1 MMLIWNW
8 RLNLSSEGKFWQQVD
23 NRSKANNQ
31 SPVSVGEVLSV
42 QPLSIS
48 YNGLTLSKANGDN
61 IYVNNLLLDEQKTFT
76 TAQQITC
83 SDGTITENHTAIIND
98 ITEWLSS
105 IHKRYILDVG
115 NYVAVQKLGNNTYI
129 VLEKVQQL

>member
-8 RLNLSSEGKFWQQVD
+8 RLNLSSEGKFWRDVD
-23 NRSKANNQ
+23 KRSKANNQ
-31 SPVSVGEVLSV
+31 SPVSVGEVVSI

-48 YNGLTLSKANGDN
+48 YNGLILSKANGDN
-61 IYVNNLLLDEQKTFT
+61 IYVNNLLLDENKTFT
-76 TAQQITC
+76 TATKITC
-83 SDGTITENHTAIIND
+83 SNGTITENHTAIIND

-105 IHKRYILDVG
+105 IHKSYILDVG
-115 NYVAVQKLGNNTYI
+115 DYVAVQKLGNNTYI

>member
-1 MMLIWNW
+1 M
-8 RLNLSSEGKFWQQVD
+8 SQVGKFWQQVD

-31 SPVSVGEVLSV
+31 SPVSVGEVLSI

-61 IYVNNLLLDEQKTFT
+61 IYVNNLLLDTKKTFT
-76 TAQQITC
+76 EAQAITC
-83 SDGTITENHTAIIND
+83 SHGEITENHTAIIND
-98 ITEWLSS
+98 ITGWLSS
-105 IHKRYILDVG
+105 IHERFILSIGD
-115 NYVAVQKLGNNTYI
+115 YVAVQKLGNNTYI

>member
-1 MMLIWNW
+1 M
-8 RLNLSSEGKFWQQVD
+8 SSEGKFWQQVD

-42 QPLSIS
+42 EPLSIS

-61 IYVNNLLLDEQKTFT
+61 IYVNNLLLDKQKTFT
-76 TAQQITC
+76 KAKEITC
-83 SDGTITENHTAIIND
+83 SHGAIAENHTGIIND
-98 ITEWLSS
+98 ITKWLSS

-115 NYVAVQKLGNNTYI
+115 DYVAVQKLGNNTYI

>member
-8 RLNLSSEGKFWQQVD
+8 RLNLSSEGKFWRDVD
-23 NRSKANNQ
+23 KRSKANNQ

-61 IYVNNLLLDEQKTFT
+61 IYVNNLILDVKKTFT
-76 TAQQITC
+76 TANPITC

-98 ITEWLSS
+98 ITGWLSS
-105 IHKRYILDVG
+105 IHERFILSIGD
-115 NYVAVQKLGNNTYI
+115 YVAVQKLGNNTYI

>member
-1 MMLIWNW
+1 M
-8 RLNLSSEGKFWQQVD
+8 SSEGKFWQQVD

-83 SDGTITENHTAIIND
+83 SAGTITENHTAIIND
-98 ITEWLSS
+98 ITGWLSS

>member
-1 MMLIWNW
+1 
-8 RLNLSSEGKFWQQVD
+8 LSQAGKFWRNVD
-23 NRSKANNQ
+23 KRSKANNP
-31 SPVSVGEVLSV
+31 SPTSIGEVLSV

-76 TAQQITC
+76 EAQQITC

-98 ITEWLSS
+98 ITGWLSS

-115 NYVAVQKLGNNTYI
+115 NYVAIQKLGNNTYI

>member
-8 RLNLSSEGKFWQQVD
+8 RLNLSSEGKFWRDVD
-23 NRSKANNQ
+23 KRSKANNQ

-61 IYVNNLLLDEQKTFT
+61 IYVNNLLLDKQKTFT
-76 TAQQITC
+76 EAQQITC

-98 ITEWLSS
+98 ITGWISS

-129 VLEKVQQL
+129 VLEKVQKL

>member
-1 MMLIWNW
+1 M
-8 RLNLSSEGKFWQQVD
+8 SSEGKFWQQVD

-76 TAQQITC
+76 EAQQITC
-83 SDGTITENHTAIIND
+83 SDGTITENHTAIINN
-98 ITEWLSS
+98 ITGWLSS

-115 NYVAVQKLGNNTYI
+115 DYVAVQKLGNNTYI

>member
-1 MMLIWNW
+1 M
-8 RLNLSSEGKFWQQVD
+8 SQAGKFWRNVD
-23 NRSKANNQ
+23 KRSKANNP
-31 SPVSVGEVLSV
+31 SPTSIGEVLSV

-76 TAQQITC
+76 EAQQITC

-98 ITEWLSS
+98 ITGWLSS

-115 NYVAVQKLGNNTYI
+115 NYVAIQKLGNNTYI

>member
-1 MMLIWNW
+1 M
-8 RLNLSSEGKFWQQVD
+8 SSEGKFWRDVD
-23 NRSKANNQ
+23 KRSKANNQ
-31 SPVSVGEVLSV
+31 SPVSVGEVLSI

-48 YNGLTLSKANGDN
+48 YNGLTLSKATGDN

-98 ITEWLSS
+98 ITGWLSS

-115 NYVAVQKLGNNTYI
+115 DYVAIQKLGNNTYI

>member
-1 MMLIWNW
+1 M
-8 RLNLSSEGKFWQQVD
+8 SQAGKFWQQVD

-83 SDGTITENHTAIIND
+83 SDGTITENHTDIIND
-98 ITEWLSS
+98 ITGWLSS

-115 NYVAVQKLGNNTYI
+115 DYVAIQKLGNNTYI